1 MSRGLIFGITTSKP
15 LMLTIVQVESLERQK
30 HKALIIINLS
40 IKDKIISYVMGIQ
53 EPKDIWEVLEK
64 LFKTRDFSWQMLSW
78 DKPTNLKINEATSIE
93 DFIVN
98 IKENLID

>member
-64 LFKTRDFSWQMLSW
+64 LFKTRDFS
-78 DKPTNLKINEATSIE
+78 
-93 DFIVN
+93 
-98 IKENLID
+98 

>member
-64 LFKTRDFSWQMLSW
+64 MFKTRDFS
-78 DKPTNLKINEATSIE
+78 
-93 DFIVN
+93 
-98 IKENLID
+98 